1 MEPTESRGF
10 ELIERYLQGRM
21 SPQEEQAFEEA
32 YLADPRLLE
41 ELKLTERLRAG
52 FKDLAAA
59 GDDGRGGRA
68 APKQSLLAFASS
80 PRYGLAASF
89 AAAAAFLAAGALYL
103 ENVRL
108 QSAEGTLLA
117 RPAQVLPLVSV
128 RGAGQPNVIT
138 APAADEWTVLLV
150 DTGFADYEQF
160 NAALRRADDGEEILR
175 LDGIVARDGT
185 VAFGMPGS
193 VLEAGRYEV
202 VLEGDRFDATVG
214 RAVDELSRTP
224 LTVDPAP

>member
-1 MEPTESRGF
+1 M
-10 ELIERYLQGRM
+10 
-21 SPQEEQAFEEA
+21 
-32 YLADPRLLE
+32 
-41 ELKLTERLRAG
+41 
-52 FKDLAAA
+52 
-59 GDDGRGGRA
+59 
-68 APKQSLLAFASS
+68 
-80 PRYGLAASF
+80 
-89 AAAAAFLAAGALYL
+89 
-103 ENVRL
+103 
-108 QSAEGTLLA
+108 
-117 RPAQVLPLVSV
+117 
-128 RGAGQPNVIT
+128 
-138 APAADEWTVLLV
+138 LLV